1 MPAEDYIVLAKLLND
16 ESKDFK
22 KILKKHLEQGVSLAK
37 AKFLTLKELGKEYD
51 ESLADSPNNVLGL
64 EYTKAL
70 LSINSPTEIYPV
82 LREGGHN
89 DKKLKKG
96 ITSALSIRNAI
107 RTDRTKKTKK
117 SLPDYVYR
125 NLDGYPFDFD
135 KIVMAKLITT
145 TPSELAKIADCTEGL
160 ENRIKALSKDNIS
173 IDTLVAKATT
183 KRYTSSRIRR
193 ILLSNLLDIKKD
205 LVKDCLAEKL
215 YAKVL
220 AVRADGKDIISE
232 IAKSSS
238 IPLLTRKSDSENL
251 EKAAKKAF
259 ETDVV
264 ASDLYNLIS
273 DKKENEHRM
282 LIV

>member
-1 MPAEDYIVLAKLLND
+1 M
-16 ESKDFK
+16 
-22 KILKKHLEQGVSLAK
+22 SLAR

-70 LSINSPTEIYPV
+70 LSLNSPTAIYPV
-82 LREGGHN
+82 LRDGGHN
-89 DKKLKKG
+89 DKALKKG

-107 RTDRTKKTKK
+107 KTERTKKAKK
-117 SLPDYVYR
+117 SMPEYVY
-125 NLDGYPFDFD
+125 NDLGDYPFIYD
-135 KIVMAKLITT
+135 KIAMAKLITT
-145 TPSELAKIADCTEGL
+145 VPSELAKIADCTEGL

-173 IDTLVAKATT
+173 VESLVAKATT

-193 ILLSNLLDIKKD
+193 ILLSNLLGIKNE
-205 LVKDCLAEKL
+205 LVKDCIAEQL

-220 AVRADGKDIISE
+220 AVKADGKDIISE

-264 ASDLYNLIS
+264 ANDLYNLIS
-273 DKKENEHRM
+273 GKKENEHRM